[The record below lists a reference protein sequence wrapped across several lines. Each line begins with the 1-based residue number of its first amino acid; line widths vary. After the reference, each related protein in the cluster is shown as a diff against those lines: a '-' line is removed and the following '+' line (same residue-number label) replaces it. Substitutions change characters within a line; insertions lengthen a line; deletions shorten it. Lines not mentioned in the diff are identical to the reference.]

1 MEDKVKN
8 LQAKTCER
16 IVVTKCAIPID
27 LKRRKEA
34 VEKQIMEKKFKLVEL
49 TEEAVDLD
57 YQIEQLEALPI
68 ANE

>member
-8 LQAKTCER
+8 LQAKTCEQ
-16 IVVTKCAIPID
+16 IVVTKCAIPSD

-34 VEKQIMEKKFKLVEL
+34 VEKQILEKKFKLVEL